1 MYVCL
6 QNITPV
12 PQIVP
17 IMCSGTCQT
26 TSHESQDIFVEDEE
40 GFDAEVGE
48 GPEPTSF
55 PEMKAESEVSCVS
68 VL

>member
-1 MYVCL
+1 
-6 QNITPV
+6 
-12 PQIVP
+12 
-17 IMCSGTCQT
+17 MCSGTCQT
-26 TSHESQDIFVEDEE
+26 TSHESQDIFVIDEE
-40 GFDAEVGE
+40 GFDAGVGE